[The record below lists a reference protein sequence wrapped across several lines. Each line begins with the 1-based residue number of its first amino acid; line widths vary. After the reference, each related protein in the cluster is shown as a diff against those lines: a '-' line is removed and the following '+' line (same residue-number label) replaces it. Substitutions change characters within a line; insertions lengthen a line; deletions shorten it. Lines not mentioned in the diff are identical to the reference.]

1 MKNQKIINQ
10 IIDYVK
16 YHKSSVFDAI
26 IDISEKLCLDIE
38 DIVKSL
44 DDNLLCELRKECI
57 RDRKV
62 LSLNDV
68 SNTDIESFF
77 S

>member
-62 LSLNDV
+62 LALNDV

>member
-68 SNTDIESFF
+68 INTDIESFF